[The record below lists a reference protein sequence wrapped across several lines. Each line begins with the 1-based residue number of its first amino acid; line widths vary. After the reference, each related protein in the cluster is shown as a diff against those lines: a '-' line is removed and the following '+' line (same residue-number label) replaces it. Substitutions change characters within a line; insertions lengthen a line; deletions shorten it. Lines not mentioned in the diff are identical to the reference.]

1 MLSETLGDSLRVT
14 SVCLGRMDSE
24 GVLERLCESYYAIL
38 LINYILIGTIN
49 EVVRILEV
57 KKIESALIFNA
68 VFTFYD
74 YEDAHLF

>member
-1 MLSETLGDSLRVT
+1 MQNRISSA
-14 SVCLGRMDSE
+14 SAGRMIQKECYRDCVGGYSA
-24 GVLERLCESYYAIL
+24 RP